1 LVHLPIAQAAD
12 HFGKLDLQGSDV
24 MVAEEVLKEIRARL
38 KFLID
43 VGLSYLTLD
52 RLGPSLSSGEA
63 QRIRLASQLGSEL
76 SGVMYVLDEPS
87 IGLHARDNRRLID
100 TLCRLRDFGNTVIVV
115 EHDAETINSADFV
128 VDFGPGAGTLGGRVV
143 FSGTPKNLKD
153 NSTLTGRY
161 LRGEERIEV
170 PEKRRGGNGK
180 LRVLGAAENNL
191 KGIDVVFPLGTLTAV
206 TGVSGAGKSS
216 LVSDI
221 LYPALRADP
230 V

>member
-1 LVHLPIAQAAD
+1 MCQDCNGLGRRVEMDSDLVVPDKSLTIREGAIAPLASIMRRGSGWNFSIFLALRKELGID
-12 HFGKLDLQGSDV
+12 LDCPWY
-24 MVAEEVLKEIRARL
+24 R
-38 KFLID
+38 
-43 VGLSYLTLD
+43 
-52 RLGPSLSSGEA
+52 LSSEQ
-63 QRIRLASQLGSEL
+63 QRL
-76 SGVMYVLDEPS
+76 VLF
-87 IGLHARDNRRLID
+87 GTGNRRLID

-128 VDFGPGAGTLGGRVV
+128 VDFGPGAGTLGGRAV

-180 LRVLGAAENNL
+180 LRVLGAAENTL
-191 KGIDVVFPLGTLTAV
+191 KGIDVVFPLGTLIAV